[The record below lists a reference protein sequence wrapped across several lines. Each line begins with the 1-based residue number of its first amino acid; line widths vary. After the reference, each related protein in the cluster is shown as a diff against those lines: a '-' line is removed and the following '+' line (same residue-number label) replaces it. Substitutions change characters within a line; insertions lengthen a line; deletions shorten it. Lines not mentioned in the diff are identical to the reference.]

1 MEIEPS
7 VVWTEPSEKLLAYL
21 YHLNLVPAK
30 GISLITWQSIAQE
43 INERC
48 NLNVT
53 ASDCRVKILTMIE
66 KVNEERNIDGIKIVM
81 REVEK
86 RGYHPA
92 LIVTVTE
99 VRDDFSDGES
109 EEKKIYDKNETS
121 SSHFGDTQILSQR
134 FSKDISRTLD
144 VSESM
149 NDSFVYEEELKGGE
163 KMEVETGFDSPIKSN
178 TDWTEELD
186 SYLIYLRDSLQTLPS
201 GRLPNGSWDKV
212 LSEMK
217 RTFPDYSWLTT
228 ERCRNRFRQIQK
240 ENQSIY
246 REVSLFVNEE
256 EESANASVGKSEITG
271 SEDNNSEKLLTE
283 NEKSDEDVLYSSHQ
297 DDEEENFDDEVDTGA
312 AADDD
317 EDDEASFT
325 SVKKRKSKSSSRSAA
340 DSSTRKYIKWTV
352 ELDYQL
358 LKFRQKFS
366 GALPK
371 IYKAMVRQFPSDSQV
386 LTPDRCRRRL
396 SWLKSSYGEDFTGN
410 DIYCSSSDK
419 KKEWN
424 IELDKKLLAKYKKL
438 AKK

>member
-1 MEIEPS
+1 MASEPS
-7 VVWTEPSEKLLAYL
+7 VVWTETSEKLLTYL

-30 GISLITWQSIAQE
+30 GISLITWQTIALE
-43 INERC
+43 INEKC

-53 ASDCRVKILTMIE
+53 ANDCRVKILSMIE
-66 KVNEERNIDGIKIVM
+66 KVNEERNIDGIEVVM
-81 REVEK
+81 REVGK
-86 RGYHPA
+86 RGPA

-99 VRDDFSDGES
+99 VMDDFSDGES
-109 EEKKIYDKNETS
+109 EEKRIHEKNETS
-121 SSHFGDTQILSQR
+121 SSHFEDTQILSQR

-149 NDSFVYEEELKGGE
+149 NDSFVNEEELIGDE
-163 KMEVETGFDSPIKSN
+163 KMEVETGFDSLIKSN

-212 LSEMK
+212 LTEMK
-217 RTFPDYSWLTT
+217 KTFPDCSWFTI

-246 REVSLFVNEE
+246 KEVSLFVNEE
-256 EESANASVGKSEITG
+256 EESANASVGKSEITA

-283 NEKSDEDVLYSSHQ
+283 NEKSDEGAPYSSDQ
-297 DDEEENFDDEVDTGA
+297 DDEEENFDDEADDGA

-317 EDDEASFT
+317 NVDEASFT
-325 SVKKRKSKSSSRSAA
+325 PVKQRPKSPSRSAV
-340 DSSTRKYIKWTV
+340 DSSTRKYMKWTV
-352 ELDYQL
+352 DLDYQL

-371 IYKAMVRQFPSDSQV
+371 IYKAMVRQFPSDAQV

-396 SWLKSSYGEDFTGN
+396 GWLKSSYGEDFTGN

-424 IELDKKLLAKYKKL
+424 TELDKKLLAKYKKL